1 VTAVAAVAAAGR
13 IMPALAVA
21 VTAMLALAVA
31 VIAPD
36 AEPAIKV
43 EPSVPRTTP
52 PIGAVT

>member
-1 VTAVAAVAAAGR
+1 
-13 IMPALAVA
+13 MPALAVA